1 MNTSIMHN
9 KFVDG
14 LELLEILNSNS
25 ILRLLARFSVFG
37 VMNVVESVWG
47 CVLTGSFCKITEGH

>member
-37 VMNVVESVWG
+37 VMNVVESV
-47 CVLTGSFCKITEGH
+47 